1 MTPVLPADYYQ
12 YHHLLLQLV
21 AATALGGIIG
31 LERDLSGKDPS
42 LRTFALISLGSC
54 VFSIISRHSAAM
66 TPGTDPARIAAQI
79 LPGIG
84 FIGAGAIFRSTH
96 GVSGITTATLLWLT
110 AAIGMAV
117 GFDRIDLAFSATLMT
132 IVAIYFLRLV
142 HRGVARWRREA
153 HADSTVTQEE

>member
-1 MTPVLPADYYQ
+1 MDPVLPADYYQ
-12 YHHLLLQLV
+12 YYHVLLQLF
-21 AATALGGIIG
+21 AATAMGAIIG

-54 VFSIISRHSAAM
+54 IFSLISRHSAAM

-84 FIGAGAIFRSTH
+84 FIGAGAIFRSSV
-96 GVSGITTATLLWLT
+96 GVSGLTTATLLWLT

-117 GFDRIDLAFSATLMT
+117 GFDRLDLAFSATLLT
-132 IVAIYFLRLV
+132 LLAIYILRLV
-142 HRGVARWRREA
+142 HRSVARWRRRGDA
-153 HADSTVTQEE
+153 TSRVTQEE